1 MGTMTSLASKMYFRF
16 AQEAERLMTEEQD
29 ELKKKEYRK
38 VAGQNYFYAAIEA
51 LEMVLR
57 HAGVDLYS
65 INSHQERLRVLKMQ
79 SRLFKNPQDVILKL
93 EILINYDYRR
103 KVAYKGENGNK
114 FLVLK
119 ELAVLCQHEID

>member
-1 MGTMTSLASKMYFRF
+1 MNLAATLYFRF
-16 AQEAERLMTEEQD
+16 AQEAERLMNEERD

-38 VAGQNYFYAAIEA
+38 VAGQNYFYATIEA
-51 LEMVLR
+51 LEGVLCR
-57 HAGVDLYS
+57 AGVDLYS
-65 INSHQERLRVLKMQ
+65 INSHQERLRVLKLHSKQ
-79 SRLFKNPQDVILKL
+79 FKNPQEVILKL

-119 ELAVLCQHEID
+119 ELAVLCQLEIE